1 MASPL
6 NALHM
11 KASDSCKNQVTLEFC
26 MKINEKRRNKMIPNK
41 ITTITLLLVF
51 AGLGPIPGAY
61 ADDQRARVI
70 MEKVDARDDGD
81 NQTADMEMILI
92 DKRGSQR
99 VRKIATFSKDKD
111 ADELR
116 LMFFQHPADVKD
128 TSFLTYDYD
137 DPDKD
142 DDQWLYLPALRKTK
156 RIASSD
162 KSGSFM
168 GSDLNYSDMT
178 DRNLADYDFTLKKE
192 MEVKGVKT
200 WLIES
205 IPRSK
210 KVIKET
216 GYKKSLIIVRQDNY
230 VVIRAVNWV
239 KDGGYL
245 KYVDVRRLQRIDGI
259 WVATE
264 THVTKK
270 KDKKTVHKTI
280 LKLNNVKFNQKLDY
294 ALFTVRRMEKG
305 L

>member
-1 MASPL
+1 
-6 NALHM
+6 
-11 KASDSCKNQVTLEFC
+11 
-26 MKINEKRRNKMIPNK
+26 MIPSK
-41 ITTITLLLVF
+41 LAYIMMSILPVF
-51 AGLGPIPGAY
+51 VGLWPVSGAL
-61 ADDQRARVI
+61 ADDPRARAI

-92 DKRGSQR
+92 DKRGKQR
-99 VRKIATFSKDKD
+99 VRKISTFSKDKG

-178 DRNLADYDFTLKKE
+178 DRNLEDYDFTLKKE
-192 MEVKGVKT
+192 MDVKGVKT

-205 IPRSK
+205 IPRTK
-210 KVIKET
+210 KVVKET
-216 GYKKSLIIVRQDNY
+216 GYKKSFIFVRQDNFF
-230 VVIRAVNWV
+230 VIRAVNWV

-245 KYVDVRRLQRIDGI
+245 KYLDVKRLELIDGI

-270 KDKKTVHKTI
+270 KGKKLAHKTV
-280 LKLNNVKFNQKLDY
+280 LKFDNIKFNQKLDY
-294 ALFTVRRMEKG
+294 EMFTIRRMEKG

>member
-1 MASPL
+1 
-6 NALHM
+6 M
-11 KASDSCKNQVTLEFC
+11 KTHFSKF
-26 MKINEKRRNKMIPNK
+26 
-41 ITTITLLLVF
+41 ITTVF
-51 AGLGPIPGAY
+51 ILMAVLPPVAPQAF
-61 ADDQRARVI
+61 ADDPVARAI
-70 MEKVDARDDGD
+70 MEKVDGRDDGD
-81 NQTADMEMILI
+81 NRTADMEMILI

-99 VRKIATFSKDKD
+99 VRKIATFRKDKGQ
-111 ADELR
+111 DELR

-178 DRNLADYDFTLKKE
+178 DRNLEDYDFTLKKE

-205 IPRSK
+205 IPRNK
-210 KVIKET
+210 KVIRET
-216 GYKKSLIIVRQDNY
+216 GYKKSLIFVRQDNFF
-230 VVIRAVNWV
+230 VIRAVNWE

-245 KYVDVRRLQRIDGI
+245 KYLDVKKLELIDDI

-264 THVTKK
+264 THVTRKIGK
-270 KDKKTVHKTI
+270 QLAHKTI
-280 LKLNNVKFNQKLDY
+280 LKLNNIKFNQDLDDE
-294 ALFTVRRMEKG
+294 LFTVRRMEKG

>member
-1 MASPL
+1 MMFV
-6 NALHM
+6 ALP
-11 KASDSCKNQVTLEFC
+11 A
-26 MKINEKRRNKMIPNK
+26 
-41 ITTITLLLVF
+41 
-51 AGLGPIPGAY
+51 A
-61 ADDQRARVI
+61 ADDARARAI

-81 NQTADMEMILI
+81 DQTSDMEMILI
-92 DKRGSQR
+92 DKNKKQR
-99 VRKIATFSKDKD
+99 IRKIATFSKDKGND
-111 ADELR
+111 KLR
-116 LMFFQHPADVKD
+116 LMFFEQPADVKD

-178 DRNLADYDFTLKKE
+178 DRNLEDYDFTLKKE
-192 MEVKGVKT
+192 MDVKGVKT

-205 IPRSK
+205 IPRTK

-216 GYKKSLIIVRQDNY
+216 GYKKSLLFVRQDNY
-230 VVIRAVNWV
+230 FVIRAVNWV

-245 KYVDVRRLQRIDGI
+245 KYMDVKTLQQIDGI

-264 THVTKK
+264 MHVTKK
-270 KDKKTVHKTI
+270 KGKNFSHKTI
-280 LKLNNVKFNQKLDY
+280 LKLNNVKFNQKLEFD
-294 ALFTVRRMEKG
+294 LFTVRRMEKG

>member
-1 MASPL
+1 MNTNKAAYPIMIL
-6 NALHM
+6 VLFTAIIFDALP
-11 KASDSCKNQVTLEFC
+11 A
-26 MKINEKRRNKMIPNK
+26 
-41 ITTITLLLVF
+41 
-51 AGLGPIPGAY
+51 A
-61 ADDQRARVI
+61 ADDPQARAI

-81 NQTADMEMILI
+81 DQMSDMEMILI
-92 DKRGSQR
+92 DKNKKQR
-99 VRKIATFSKDKD
+99 IRKIASFSKDKGND
-111 ADELR
+111 SMR
-116 LMFFQHPADVKD
+116 LMFFRQPADVKD

-137 DPDKD
+137 DPAKD

-192 MEVKGVKT
+192 MDVKAVKT

-205 IPRSK
+205 IPRTK
-210 KVIKET
+210 EVIKET
-216 GYKKSLIIVRQDNY
+216 GYKKSLLFVRQDNY
-230 VVIRAVNWV
+230 FVIRAVNWV

-245 KYVDVRRLQRIDGI
+245 KYMDVKTLQQIDGI

-264 THVTKK
+264 MHVTKK
-270 KDKKTVHKTI
+270 KGKKFAHKTI
-280 LKLNNVKFNQKLDY
+280 LKLNNVKFNQKLEFD
-294 ALFTVRRMEKG
+294 LFTVRRMEKG